1 MHDYYLEML
10 AFWETVGGHIVGEF
24 APESDSDPESDASD
38 GGDATRRVH
47 VPLGAPGARGAQGA
61 LDNTRRGHAKK
72 PPSWSTFLARWRSV
86 WRHVLRIRKSSQ
98 HAECNICFKYREE
111 LRFERKDFRRKIDI
125 AKKWQHHLEW
135 QYADRCVYWSLR
147 WSSRG
152 ATGARGASSD
162 VLCIIID
169 SLDRTKFALP
179 KYNLARKSHKLDEL
193 VRPRVLVTGAIA
205 HGWTSQMIISDETIV
220 HGASYFIDVLS
231 NLIQSVFAMSNG
243 KLPKHLVV
251 FIDNTVAQAKNNETT
266 IFLAHLVST
275 YHFQTTNLFML
286 TEGHTHEDIGLSL
299 INQLSSGCPTQSM
312 CAGSLIC
319 MLS

>member
-1 MHDYYLEML
+1 M
-10 AFWETVGGHIVGEF
+10 
-24 APESDSDPESDASD
+24 
-38 GGDATRRVH
+38 
-47 VPLGAPGARGAQGA
+47 
-61 LDNTRRGHAKK
+61 
-72 PPSWSTFLARWRSV
+72 ARWRGV

-125 AKKWQHHLEW
+125 AKRWQHHLEW
-135 QYADRCVYWSLR
+135 QYADRCVYRSLR

-266 IFLAHLVST
+266 IFLAHLVSM

-286 TEGHTHEDIGLSL
+286 TEGHTHEDIGFSI
-299 INQLSSGCPTQSM
+299 INQLSSRCPTES
-312 CAGSLIC
+312 
-319 MLS
+319 